1 MSTTNLREST
11 IPQSYK
17 FAVEEAA
24 PTFTDRLTGETVK
37 VEIGLNPNPKTHFN
51 ASTDVFGNVMKVC
64 ADIMST
70 SFFKCKSKSAL
81 VFQKDNGEVIAAV
94 VSDYDPEGENYFYNI
109 TFDSADIKSIPKDKI
124 VNYTDFN
131 DERRGMKFWQIFN
144 GILTVSHNYAISDE
158 SMIYVLTMVA
168 FEQIFKWLDTNAKSD
183 EVVELVISDYIGKY
197 DDTMTAEAYNAA
209 LTPVAI
215 CSVEVAKDIKKM
227 SVQFSE
233 ELKAIAKGSNDM
245 QS

>member
-1 MSTTNLREST
+1 MSTINLREST

-17 FAVEEAA
+17 FAVEETA
-24 PTFTDRLTGETVK
+24 PTFTNKVTGEVIK
-37 VEIGLNPNPKTHFN
+37 VEIGLNSNPKTHFN
-51 ASTDVFGNVMKVC
+51 ASTDCFGNVMKVC

-70 SFFKCKSKSAL
+70 SFFKCKTKSAL
-81 VFQKDNGEVIAAV
+81 VFQKDNGEIIAAV

-109 TFDSADIKSIPKDKI
+109 TFNAEDVKSIPKDKV
-124 VNYTDFN
+124 VNYTDFV
-131 DERRGMKFWQIFN
+131 DESRGMRYWQIFN
-144 GILTVSHNYAISDE
+144 GVLTVSHNYCISDE

-168 FEQIFKWLDTNAKSD
+168 FEQIFKWLDANAKTD

-197 DDTMTAEAYNAA
+197 DDTMTEEAYNAA

-215 CSVEVAKDIKKM
+215 AAVEVVKDIKKM
-227 SVQFSE
+227 AIQFSE

-245 QS
+245 NS